1 MIGVMAEPTAHLP
14 ASTAGAQPARARAQR
29 SPVPGPRRSARA
41 PANGLARVTRLDRM
55 LQAWRASL
63 TGGVSPVGLAM
74 AGFDWAAHL
83 ADMPGRQAELLVQA
97 WGSTLELAAYAL
109 RASTT
114 GGRAP
119 RPGDKRFTAPGWQS
133 PPFDLLSQAFLL
145 TEEWWQAATTGVPGV
160 SRHHERV
167 VSFVA
172 RQLLDT
178 VSPSNFPLTN
188 PEVLKATAQQRGA
201 NLLRGARLF
210 AQDYKRTLT
219 RSGPPGTEA
228 FAPGETVAITP
239 GRVVHRN
246 RLIELIQYEATTE
259 TVHAEPVLIVPA
271 WIMKYYILDLSP
283 HNSLVKYLVDQ
294 GHTVFI
300 ISWHNPGSE
309 DRDLGMEDYRE
320 LGIAA
325 ALDVISEIVPERR
338 VHTVGYC
345 LGGTLLAITT
355 AAMARDRDE
364 RLGSMTLLAAE
375 TDFTEP
381 GELGL
386 FIDESQVAYLENVMW
401 EQGYLDSTQMA
412 GAFQMLQ
419 SYELI
424 WSRVVSEYLLGE
436 RRAPNDL
443 MAWNADGTRLPYHM
457 HSEYLRTL
465 FLRNDLFE
473 GRYRAAGRPVALSD
487 IRVPIF
493 VVATAR
499 DHVAPWRSVYK
510 LHLVADTE
518 LTFVLTTGGHNAGIV
533 SEPGHPRRSF
543 QLATR
548 AEGDGYLDP
557 DSWAAAAPRHEG
569 SWWPAWEEWLTQRS
583 SGREAPPPLGS
594 PARAHDRLARAPGRY
609 VHER

>member
-1 MIGVMAEPTAHLP
+1 L
-14 ASTAGAQPARARAQR
+14 AG
-29 SPVPGPRRSARA
+29 
-41 PANGLARVTRLDRM
+41 VTRLDRR
-55 LQAWRASL
+55 LQAWRARITS
-63 TGGVSPVGLAM
+63 GVSPVGLAM

-109 RASTT
+109 RSGTT

-119 RPGDKRFTAPGWQS
+119 RPDDRRFTAPSWQS

-178 VSPSNFPLTN
+178 VAPSNFLLTN
-188 PEVLKATAQQRGA
+188 PEVLKVTAQQRGG
-201 NLLRGARLF
+201 NLIRGAQLL

-219 RSGPPGTEA
+219 RAGPPGTEA
-228 FAPGETVAITP
+228 FVPGETVAITP
-239 GRVVHRN
+239 GRVVFRN
-246 RLIELIQYEATTE
+246 RLIELIQYEPTTE

-320 LGIAA
+320 LGVSA
-325 ALDVISEIVPERR
+325 ALDVISEIVPQRR

-345 LGGTLLAITT
+345 LGGTLLAITA
-355 AAMARDRDE
+355 AAMARDGDE
-364 RLGSMTLLAAE
+364 RLRSITLLAAE

-386 FIDESQVAYLENVMW
+386 FIDESQVAYLEDMMW

-424 WSRVVSEYLLGE
+424 WSRVVGEYLLGE
-436 RRAPNDL
+436 RRSPNDL

-457 HSEYLRTL
+457 HSEYLHTL

-473 GRYRAAGRPVALSD
+473 GRYLAGGRPVALSD
-487 IRVPIF
+487 IRAPIF

-543 QLATR
+543 QAATR
-548 AEGDGYLDP
+548 ADGDGYLDP
-557 DSWAAAAPRHEG
+557 DRWATEAHTHEG
-569 SWWPAWEEWLTQRS
+569 SWWPGWEAWLAQRS

-594 PARAHDRLARAPGRY
+594 PARAHHRLAKAPGRY